1 MEIKTMKMKGFD
13 QSEEGRK
20 ILAIKTDSLNQSMK
34 NLIELQK
41 NLEHSMQP
49 SGNEQFAELIQQYVQ
64 KERATAEKLEREH
77 Q

>member
-49 SGNEQFAELIQQYVQ
+49 SGNEQFAELIQQ
-64 KERATAEKLEREH
+64 
-77 Q
+77 